1 MTRCTTCPYC
11 GVGCG
16 VTLSADA
23 HHPANLGRLCVKGA
37 ALGDTLGHEGRLLS
51 PQVDGA
57 PADWTHALDSVADRL
72 GAIIRRHGP
81 QAVAFYASGQLL
93 TEDYYVANKLIT
105 RAIDKGCNT
114 VDALGKRLRCGTN
127 CGSCIPELKQLLAR
141 QPA

>member
-16 VTLSADA
+16 VRATPQPDGGVTLSPDA
-23 HHPANLGRLCVKGA
+23 HHPANFGRLCVKWA
-37 ALGDTLGHEGRLLS
+37 ALGDTLGHESRLLS

-57 PADWTHALDSVADRL
+57 PADWKHALDSVADRL

-93 TEDYYVANKLIT
+93 T
-105 RAIDKGCNT
+105 
-114 VDALGKRLRCGTN
+114 
-127 CGSCIPELKQLLAR
+127 
-141 QPA
+141 